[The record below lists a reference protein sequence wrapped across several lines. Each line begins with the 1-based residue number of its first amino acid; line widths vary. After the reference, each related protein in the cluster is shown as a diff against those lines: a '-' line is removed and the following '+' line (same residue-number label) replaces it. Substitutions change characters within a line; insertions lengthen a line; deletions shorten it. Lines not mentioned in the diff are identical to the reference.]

1 MPPRTDHTHGS
12 PCGLVA
18 VWPIVLQW
26 LRQLGFATQDW
37 CDELTVQIEIHE
49 ERIAAFCRANRVRK
63 LWLFGSVLN
72 DRFGPES
79 DVDVLV
85 EFEPGAKIGFLD
97 MASMQIELTGLLGR
111 RVDLRTPAEISRHFR
126 QEVIDA
132 AELQYVRG

>member
-1 MPPRTDHTHGS
+1 M
-12 PCGLVA
+12 
-18 VWPIVLQW
+18 
-26 LRQLGFATQDW
+26 
-37 CDELTVQIEIHE
+37 TVQIEIHE
-49 ERIAAFCRANRVRK
+49 EQIAAFCRANRIRK

-72 DRFGPES
+72 DDFGPES

-85 EFEPGAKIGFLD
+85 EFEPGAKVGFLD

-126 QEVIDA
+126 QEVMDA